1 MRLDPCPSK
10 VFSWMEREGDVLRIK
25 YRYNG
30 AVWEFWPVSEEEAK
44 LVMNPG
50 QKYGFSIGS
59 AFSQV
64 IKAMKNGR
72 LVSKVEKPE
81 PKRFIA

>member
-10 VFSWMEREGDVLRIK
+10 VFSWMEHEGDVLRIK

-30 AVWEFWPVSEEEAK
+30 AVWEFWPVSDEEAK

-64 IKAMKNGR
+64 IKAHKNGR
-72 LVSKVEKPE
+72 QVGKVEKQE